1 MRSSTV
7 WGFWG
12 TVLWGIVI
20 TILLIVGQ
28 LIPIVI
34 YFYLDSQDRTLDAFF
49 IFLQTIDTDAFL
61 LALSVICSAIIVVP
75 LVLGI
80 AKLKRGSTIRDYFA
94 FYLISWRTFFWW
106 FLVLLVLLVFESY
119 LIELFGADE
128 IPSFM
133 MNIEFQTVGS
143 IWLLIFAVS
152 IAAPLLEEI
161 VFRGFLLKGFSDTFM
176 GTYGAIVVT
185 SLLWATIHL
194 QYEFAYVFVIFI
206 VGLVFGYARVKTNS
220 ILTPM
225 MMHFFMNIV
234 ASLGLFMEKG
244 NFA

>member
-1 MRSSTV
+1 MSGSTV

-12 TVLWGIVI
+12 TLLWGIVI
-20 TILLIVGQ
+20 TLLLVIGQ

-34 YFYLDSQDRTLDAFF
+34 YFYLYSQDRTLDSFF
-49 IFLQTIDTDAFL
+49 LFLETTDTNAL
-61 LALSVICSAIIVVP
+61 LLSLSVIGSAIIVVP

-80 AKLKRGSTIRDYFA
+80 AKLKRDSNIREYFA
-94 FYLISWRTFFWW
+94 FYLISWRTFFLW
-106 FLVLLVLLVFESY
+106 FFVLIALLIFESY
-119 LIELFGADE
+119 LIDLLGADE

-133 MNIEFQTVGS
+133 MNIEFQTVSS

-152 IAAPLLEEI
+152 ITAPLLEEI
-161 VFRGFLLKGFSDTFM
+161 VFRGFLLKGFSQTFM
-176 GTYGAIVVT
+176 GSYGAIVVT
-185 SLLWATIHL
+185 SLLWAIVHL

-234 ASLGLFMEKG
+234 ASLGLFIEKG
-244 NFA
+244 NFT